1 MSKRHKSLRGASM
14 ACLIAMTAMV
24 AAACA
29 PIAPATPVAPGT
41 ESNTRVGGVQDD
53 ANRIIEA
60 RPAGVW
66 AHGGMVAAANPLAV
80 QAGVEILAAGG
91 SAVDAAIAVQAVL
104 GLTEP
109 QSSGLGGGAFMLHY
123 DAGTG
128 DVQAY
133 DGREVAPAGATPT
146 MFLGDNG
153 QPLNFW
159 VAVKSGR
166 SVGVPGAVAM
176 LKKAWDDHG
185 ELPWAVPWMPAGKI
199 ASEGFAISPR
209 FGEMIAN
216 FSRFTEPGP
225 DLKAYLF
232 DAEGRPLP
240 VGHILRNPAYAATVR
255 EIAARGPDG
264 FYSGWVAEEMV
275 ASTARGAMPGSLSLA
290 DLAAYRP
297 VVREPVCS
305 TYRTRLLCG
314 MGPPSSGGIAV
325 LSTLGILE
333 NFDMASAGPDMVS
346 GYHRLIEAQRLAYAD
361 RDTYVADDG
370 FVSVPVAGL
379 LDKAYLRTRAA
390 LISDERAA
398 ERVLPG
404 DPPGAVRRG
413 RDATGNVFG
422 TSHFV
427 VVDAKGNVVSMTTT
441 VEAPFGSQRMAGGF
455 FLNNQLTDF
464 SFRVVDDA
472 GQPIANAPAPGKK
485 PRSSM
490 SPTIVFDAN
499 RQFELAVG
507 SPGGNSIIG
516 YVTKTLVA
524 MLDWGMLPDE
534 AIGLPNVV
542 ARTVPVQLER
552 GRASPALIAGL
563 EARGHRLGDG
573 SRAEGS
579 GLHAVRL
586 TPQGLVGGA
595 DVRREGVA
603 RRP

>member
-1 MSKRHKSLRGASM
+1 MTHRSIKRLAAVS
-14 ACLIAMTAMV
+14 CLTAMTASL
-24 AAACA
+24 AGACVPTA
-29 PIAPATPVAPGT
+29 SATLPPPPAFT
-41 ESNTRVGGVQDD
+41 GGIQDS
-53 ANRIIEA
+53 ANLVIEA
-60 RPAGVW
+60 RPAQGW

-80 QAGVEILAAGG
+80 DAGLEILQAGG
-91 SAVDAAIAVQAVL
+91 SAVDAAIAVQSVL

-123 DAGTG
+123 DAATG
-128 DVQAY
+128 NVQAY
-133 DGREVAPAGATPT
+133 DGREIAPAGATAT
-146 MFLGDNG
+146 MFMGDNG

-176 LKKAWDDHG
+176 LKQAWDDHG
-185 ELPWAVPWMPAGKI
+185 ELDWAVSWMPAGKI
-199 ASEGFAISPR
+199 ALEGFPISPR

-232 DAEGRPLP
+232 DASGNPLP

-255 EIAARGPDG
+255 EIAVNGTDG
-264 FYSGWVAEEMV
+264 FYKGWVAEEIV
-275 ASTARGAMPGSLSLA
+275 ASVARGDMPGSLTLS
-290 DLAAYRP
+290 DLEGYRP

-305 TYRTRLLCG
+305 TYRVRLVCG

-325 LSTLGILE
+325 LATLGILE
-333 NFDMASAGPDMVS
+333 NFDMSDPGPDMVS

-361 RDTYVADDG
+361 RDTYVADDT

-379 LDKAYLRTRAA
+379 LDKTYLASRAA

-404 DPPGAVRRG
+404 EPPGAVRRG

-427 VVDAKGNVVSMTTT
+427 VVDNKGNVVSMTTT
-441 VEAPFGSQRMAGGF
+441 VEAPFGAQRMAGGF

-464 SFRVVDDA
+464 SFRAVDDA
-472 GQPIANAPAPGKK
+472 GVPIANAPAPGKK

-490 SPTIVFDAN
+490 SPTIVFDGQ

-507 SPGGNSIIG
+507 SPGGNAIIG

-524 MLDWGMLPDE
+524 MLDWGMTPDD

-542 ARTVPVQLER
+542 ARTVPLQLER
-552 GRASPALIAGL
+552 GRASPALTAGL
-563 EARGHRLGDG
+563 IARGQRLADG

-579 GLHAVRL
+579 GLHAVRV
-586 TPQGLVGGA
+586 TAQGLVGGA
-595 DVRREGVA
+595 DPRREGVA
-603 RRP
+603 RKQ